1 MISLDWYDNEHVP
14 LRLNH
19 LPSFLTG
26 ARYSA
31 VDGRIPSWIAL
42 YDIDDTQTFQH
53 ESYTRLRANR
63 SVREASL
70 VKKLSV
76 LDRRTYEHVYDSG
89 ESKLKSSLKPDDPT
103 PFIVTCG
110 VTLGDAEIQSWA
122 SGIKEKVKTVK
133 GWVRTR
139 VFLCLDNLKTGMSV
153 PDDPVSQV
161 VPKYLILHGEFRTPS
176 WNTVAHK
183 NTIEFASKV
192 HIQDNTVDV
201 LLDVIE
207 IRSWELYRAYPCV
220 AQGNL
225 PL

>member
-1 MISLDWYDNEHVP
+1 MITLDWYDNDVP

-161 VPKYLILHGEFRTPS
+161 VPKYLILHGEFRILS
-176 WNTVAHK
+176 WNTVTHK
-183 NTIEFASKV
+183 NTIEFVSKV
-192 HIQDNTVDV
+192 HIQDNAVDV
-201 LLDVIE
+201 LLDVVD